1 MGLIKAAV
9 GAVSGTLSD
18 TWKEYFVCES
28 LPNEVMMIKGT
39 KKGASLFGKN
49 DDVITNGSGIVVAD
63 GQCALIVDDGTVVEV
78 ANEPG
83 NYTFNT
89 DKSPSIFDGGLS
101 GLKSTF
107 QTMVE
112 RFTYNGV
119 ANRSQVV
126 YYVNTK
132 EIMGYMYGTATPV
145 SFRVKDESVGYD
157 IDVGLRCNG
166 EYSIKITNPILF
178 YKNVAGNCSQYT
190 KDTLENQMRT
200 ELLTALQPALADL
213 SNKGVNRYSD
223 IPVHTMDL
231 VDSLNEILSKK
242 WSDLRGISIVSFGIN
257 SISPTEEDLKRI
269 QNLQEGAALRNPNA
283 AAGAIAAAQAQ
294 AMRDAANNAAGA
306 ASAFMGVNMANSAG
320 NVAGLFAQ
328 GQAAQTDTTATSS
341 AGGFCP
347 HCGKPISVAG
357 AAFCPSCGNKL
368 S

>member
-18 TWKEYFVCES
+18 TWKEYFVCEA
-28 LPNEVMMIKGT
+28 LDNEVLMVKGH
-39 KKGASLFGKN
+39 KKGSSLFGSN
-49 DDVITNGSGIVVAD
+49 DVITNGSGIVVAD

-101 GLKSTF
+101 GLKATF

-132 EIMGYMYGTATPV
+132 EIMDYKYGTATPV

-157 IDVGLRCNG
+157 LDVGLRCNG
-166 EYSIKITNPILF
+166 EYSVKITNPILF
-178 YKNVAGNCSQYT
+178 YKNVAGNCSQFT
-190 KDTLENQMRT
+190 KDNLDNQMRT

-223 IPVHTMDL
+223 IPSHTMDL

-283 AAGAIAAAQAQ
+283 AAGALTAAQAQ
-294 AMRDAANNAAGA
+294 ALRDAANNANGA
-306 ASAFMGVNMANSAG
+306 ASAFMGVNMANSAT

-328 GQAAQTDTTATSS
+328 GQTASS

-347 HCGKPISVAG
+347 HCGKPISVVG
-357 AAFCPSCGNKL
+357 ATFCPSCGNKL

>member
-28 LPNEVMMIKGT
+28 LPSEVLMVKGY
-39 KKGASLFGKN
+39 KKGASIFGSN
-49 DDVITNGSGIVVAD
+49 DVITNGSGIVVAD

-101 GLKSTF
+101 GLKATF

-132 EIMGYMYGTATPV
+132 EIMGYKYGTATPV
-145 SFRVKDESVGYD
+145 SFRVKDDSVGYD

-190 KDTLENQMRT
+190 KDNLDNQMRT

-223 IPVHTMDL
+223 IPSHTMDL

-257 SISPTEEDLKRI
+257 SISPTDEDLKRI

-283 AAGAIAAAQAQ
+283 AAGALAAAQAQ
-294 AMRDAANNAAGA
+294 ALRDAANNSNGA
-306 ASAFMGVNMANSAG
+306 ANAFMGVNMAGTN
-320 NVAGLFAQ
+320 NVASLFQQ
-328 GQAAQTDTTATSS
+328 GQASNNAS
-341 AGGFCP
+341 AFCP
-347 HCGKPISVAG
+347 FCGKPISVAG